1 MQNQF
6 INHKFSKISQI
17 IYFSLAMPTACGS
30 SQARDQ
36 NRAIAVDNLDP
47 QPARPPG
54 NPRYLF

>member
-1 MQNQF
+1 
-6 INHKFSKISQI
+6 
-17 IYFSLAMPTACGS
+17 MPTACGR